1 MKHLSKKSR
10 LEMNN
15 SSDGRSAE
23 KMPGHVDAAV
33 RTALGHIME
42 RPDDTFDYQQ
52 IGDYLMERAALF
64 ADLVESIEAIADDLP
79 DRKWKDQLEAQIDVL
94 ANFARVTSEEAMV
107 AQAFAYAR
115 VADPAL
121 FSAN

>member
-1 MKHLSKKSR
+1 
-10 LEMNN
+10 MNN